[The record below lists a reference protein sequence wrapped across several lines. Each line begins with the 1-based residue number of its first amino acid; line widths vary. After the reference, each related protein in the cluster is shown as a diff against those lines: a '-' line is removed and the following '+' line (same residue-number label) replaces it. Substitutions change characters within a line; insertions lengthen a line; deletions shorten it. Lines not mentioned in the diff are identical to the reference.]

1 MGAYAPELEAYRHV
15 VDAQIERLDE
25 VLLLYQQQ
33 VDRRFAHSEDA
44 RKSGRRELG
53 RFEKDI
59 KQQLKKMN
67 ELRGALSDLG
77 SLMATRRDLES
88 GISTLKAERESL
100 YQGLTAQLN
109 EFGRRIGELEKNVA
123 VGPAGLKTLQGLSDQ
138 SVGAERY
145 AQRISGSIVAW
156 AAVGVVFFGALVG
169 VIVKYA

>member
-15 VDAQIERLDE
+15 VDEQVRRLDE

-33 VDRRFAHSEDA
+33 VDRRFGHSEDA
-44 RKSGRRELG
+44 RKAGRRELR

-59 KQQLKKMN
+59 GQQLTKMN

-77 SLMATRRDLES
+77 KLMATRRDLES
-88 GISTLKAERESL
+88 AVSILKAERESL

-123 VGPAGLKTLQGLSDQ
+123 VGPAELKTLRGLSDQ

-145 AQRISGSIVAW
+145 AQRISGSVVAW
-156 AAVGVVFFGALVG
+156 AAVGAVFLSALIG
-169 VIVKYA
+169 VIVKYV